1 MSKAVTNKKTRKAV
15 SQTAVFH
22 LPKFRIFLKKPWISE
37 KALNMKSSNQYVF
50 LVDDK
55 ANKSIVR
62 QAVEKKYS
70 VKVLAV
76 NIVRK
81 PSKAKR
87 FRQTITRPLAMKK
100 AIVTLAAGQTIE
112 LV

>member
-1 MSKAVTNKKTRKAV
+1 MASVLKNKKNIASVQKPVAL
-15 SQTAVFH
+15 S
-22 LPKFRIFLKKPWISE
+22 LPKFRMFLKQPWITE
-37 KALNMKSSNQYVF
+37 KSLNFKSQNKYVF

-62 QAVEKKYS
+62 QAVQKKYN
-70 VKVLAV
+70 VKVVMV

-81 PSKAKR
+81 PSKTKH
-87 FRQTITRPLAMKK
+87 FRQHITKPLAMKK
-100 AIVTLAAGQTIE
+100 AIVTLAPGQSIE